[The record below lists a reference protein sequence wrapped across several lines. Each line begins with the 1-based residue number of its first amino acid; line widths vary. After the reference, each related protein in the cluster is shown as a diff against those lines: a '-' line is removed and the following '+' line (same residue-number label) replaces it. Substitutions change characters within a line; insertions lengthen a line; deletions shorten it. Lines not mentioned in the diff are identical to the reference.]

1 MDDPVEFEIQKHIT
15 NKDSIL
21 QARLL
26 LFCVYTTSVQITQK
40 RLFPVIYFLQCNA
53 GPEGKHSFKMKNANT
68 SATPAK
74 AVLASLLLT
83 LNRYWS

>member
-26 LFCVYTTSVQITQK
+26 LFCVSTTSVQNTQK
-40 RLFPVIYFLQCNA
+40 RLFPVICFLQCNA
-53 GPEGKHSFKMKNANT
+53 GPEGKYSFKMKNVNT